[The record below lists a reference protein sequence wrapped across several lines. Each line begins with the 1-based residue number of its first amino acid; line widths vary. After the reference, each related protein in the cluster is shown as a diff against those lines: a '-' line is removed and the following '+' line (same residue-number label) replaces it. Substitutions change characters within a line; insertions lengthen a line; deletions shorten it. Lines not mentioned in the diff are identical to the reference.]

1 MIILVIIKAVNKYTF
16 SYSFTIK
23 TKAFSTV
30 NRKLSL
36 SFSIA
41 EATFKTCCHPNVKK
55 RGVEKSSIKN
65 IKYPCKLWPCV
76 CVSTCLYLLCV
87 CQYYEAHV
95 VQLQVLR
102 DRHS

>member
-41 EATFKTCCHPNVKK
+41 EAENMNITFKTCCHPNIKK

-76 CVSTCLYLLCV
+76 CVCV
-87 CQYYEAHV
+87 CVYMSLPSV
-95 VQLQVLR
+95 CVPIV
-102 DRHS
+102 